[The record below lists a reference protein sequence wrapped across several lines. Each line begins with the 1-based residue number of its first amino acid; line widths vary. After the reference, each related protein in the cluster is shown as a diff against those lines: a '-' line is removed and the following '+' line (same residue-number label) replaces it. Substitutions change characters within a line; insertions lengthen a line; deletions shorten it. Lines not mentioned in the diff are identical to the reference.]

1 MSSNSFKMVM
11 EIDGANVENI
21 NAALRRLAQKDATKA
36 IKNGFREWTRVTK
49 KSVIALAP
57 RGRSSK
63 TERVRGEVRP
73 NPHLKANLT
82 TQVKGYSKGQLVWA
96 AIGIK
101 EQKGTYNTP
110 HWYARWVEFGHV
122 LKRRATKEE
131 ELRNLTRGN
140 VKKKERTV
148 TVIGFV
154 PGKHF
159 IAKAYA
165 INEIRL
171 MPIMEEHIARMV
183 AKGLN

>member
-11 EIDGANVENI
+11 EVDGPNVERI

-36 IKNGFREWTRVTK
+36 IKNGFREWTRVVK

-57 RGRSSK
+57 RGRPSK

-73 NPHLKANLT
+73 NPHLKANVT
-82 TQVKGYSKGQLVWA
+82 TKVKGYSKGQLVWA
-96 AIGIK
+96 AVGIK
-101 EQKGTYNTP
+101 DQKGTYNTP

-122 LKRRATKEE
+122 LTRRATKEE
-131 ELRNLTRGN
+131 EIRKFSRGAI
-140 VKKKERTV
+140 KKKERQRTI
-148 TVIGFV
+148 IGRV
-154 PGKHF
+154 AGKFF
-159 IAKAYA
+159 ISKAYA

-183 AKGLN
+183 AKGLK